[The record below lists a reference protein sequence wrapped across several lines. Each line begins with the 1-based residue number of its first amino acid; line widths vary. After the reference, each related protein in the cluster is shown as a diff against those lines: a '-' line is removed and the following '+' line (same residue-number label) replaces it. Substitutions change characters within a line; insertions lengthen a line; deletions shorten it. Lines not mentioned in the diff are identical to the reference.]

1 MQQVENLVILWD
13 IENVTPSSG
22 DNLFVTGLFEY
33 AEGLG
38 RVIASYAYADWS
50 KPLFTKLGPV
60 LAARYFRL
68 AHVPRE
74 RKGKNSADMQLVG
87 DALELLR
94 FYEHIDRYI
103 LITGDSDFRP
113 LLLSLRKSGKRVHI
127 VCDLKTAAQDLLA
140 LSDSFVD
147 YRELL
152 PAEDDEDESDEAE
165 TSKDYWFERLAE
177 ASQELKR
184 QNRSAGFSSVKVKM
198 RMLNPGFQEQ
208 KLGYKRFSDF
218 VKAAVRD
225 NYVFVQREDEESEP
239 TIQPLVSEQKMK
251 ADSLQMALKVLLEGL
266 RELDKGKEPHF
277 HSYNQIGSYLR
288 QKGIDL
294 RALGFNQL
302 KKFIQ
307 SAETRGLVETKFEE
321 MKHYAKLAE

>member
-1 MQQVENLVILWD
+1 MQQVENLVMLWD

-22 DNLFVTGLFEY
+22 DTLFIEGLFEY

-38 RVIASYAYADWS
+38 RVVASYAYADWARPAFS
-50 KPLFTKLGPV
+50 RLGPV
-60 LAARYFRL
+60 LAARHFRL

-74 RKGKNSADMQLVG
+74 RKGKNSADMQLVS

-113 LLLSLRKSGKRVHI
+113 LLLSLRKSGKRVHV
-127 VCDLKTAAQDLLA
+127 VCDLRTAAQDLLVLA
-140 LSDSFVD
+140 DSFVD
-147 YRELL
+147 YRDLL
-152 PAEDDEDESDEAE
+152 PADDDEDDEDEAE

-177 ASQELKR
+177 ASKLLKV
-184 QNRSAGFSSVKVKM
+184 QNRSASFSPVKIKM

-218 VKAAVRD
+218 VMAAVRGG
-225 NYVFVQREDEESEP
+225 YVFIQREDEDAEP
-239 TIQPLVSEQKMK
+239 TIQPQVSEQKMES
-251 ADSLQMALKVLLEGL
+251 DSLQLALKVLLEGL
-266 RELDKGKEPHF
+266 KELDKGKEPHF
-277 HSYNQIGSYLR
+277 HSYNQIGSCVT
-288 QKGIDL
+288 QKGINL

-307 SAETRGLVETKFEE
+307 SAEARGLVETKFEE
-321 MKHYAKLAE
+321 MKHYAKLVE